1 MNLPF
6 SSVLHTNEGVFGE
19 AIQGFLCLGFS
30 ERSFF
35 SYGQD
40 MFYQLYP
47 LREKQVEELKEDE
60 LAVKNANLK
69 STHPLNKRKWNKKN
83 KLNKMHAIT
92 FFMTPQTHAF
102 GPLTNMMQLE

>member
-19 AIQGFLCLGFS
+19 AIQGFTCLGLKDHFV
-30 ERSFF
+30 
-35 SYGQD
+35 SYRQD
-40 MFYQLYP
+40 MFYQHSP

-69 STHPLNKRKWNKKN
+69 STHPLNKHKWNKNNMLNWNKKN
-83 KLNKMHAIT
+83 NAVWMVQREESLCFCSLA
-92 FFMTPQTHAF
+92 
-102 GPLTNMMQLE
+102 